1 MARFSM
7 SDNHTTI
14 PDQDPSTR
22 NPTLAQAV
30 TPVLTMMGLMALS
43 VYLFGEDSSYGPNQI
58 ALCVGAGIA
67 GLIGWKNGISWVNL
81 ESSMVDGISVALR
94 AILILF
100 TVGLLIGS
108 WIIAGTVPSMIYY
121 SLLVLDPSIFYA
133 ATCAICAIIALSI
146 GSSWTV
152 AGTAGVALMGAAS
165 GLELSLEITAGAII
179 SGVYFGDKMSPLSD
193 TTNLAPAVVG
203 TDLFTHIHHMIW
215 TTLPSIIIALFI
227 YLIIGFN
234 IESADQSEQLAST
247 MAMLQNN
254 FNISPFMLIPVV
266 LLLVMANKKLPPL
279 PTILAG
285 SLLGIVFA
293 LLFQQPAIRAMTADS
308 ATGILGTFKGIWQTL
323 FDGYLMNS
331 GDSTI
336 DDLLTRGGMSSML
349 NTVWLI
355 LCAMIFGA
363 LMDRTGL
370 ISVLVRY
377 ALSMV
382 KGTGS
387 LILTTLLTCIG
398 ANLIASDQYIAIVL
412 PGRMYKMEFQRRG
425 LDVKNLSRTLEDAG
439 TITSPLIPWNT
450 CGAFMSG
457 TLGIATFAYLPF
469 CFFNLINPVVSAL
482 YGFLNFQI
490 ALADPSASVAES
502 VAD

>member
-425 LDVKNLSRTLEDAG
+425 LDVKNLSRVLEDAG

-482 YGFLNFQI
+482 YGFLNFRI
-490 ALADPSASVAES
+490 ALANPSASVAES

>member
-1 MARFSM
+1 MARLSM

-482 YGFLNFQI
+482 YGFLNFRI
-490 ALADPSASVAES
+490 ALANPSASVAES